1 MLSLWTFGWVPLGSR
16 SLHRLVSSFDL
27 SAPPQSAK
35 RHQRVAMF
43 GRPQIIPNWFE
54 EPIALFLLLTWF
66 SDECQTSLQSIDWIN
81 SLLIK
86 LYNFTLCFYS
96 VINNIQINSHKHT
109 GGRQNHYKDNRL
121 KDHSCTTPWSSICMN
136 RTFNRLAPTLK
147 MTLKIETKGKMLL
160 IDFVLKSLLHFSS
173 PNYHAISSVGPQFFY
188 LAPLRLYLQHS
199 QSTHELSLR
208 ELTQESLPVLLL
220 NCPH

>member
-96 VINNIQINSHKHT
+96 
-109 GGRQNHYKDNRL
+109 
-121 KDHSCTTPWSSICMN
+121 
-136 RTFNRLAPTLK
+136 
-147 MTLKIETKGKMLL
+147 
-160 IDFVLKSLLHFSS
+160 
-173 PNYHAISSVGPQFFY
+173 
-188 LAPLRLYLQHS
+188 
-199 QSTHELSLR
+199 
-208 ELTQESLPVLLL
+208 ESLTTYRSILTNTQVVDKITTRIIDSRITHVQLLDL
-220 NCPH
+220 QSVWTALSIDWHRPSRWLSR